1 MSDATTPR
9 SRRTAF
15 RGTTRVPVVRQDSAV
30 ECGAAC
36 LTMILRHWGL
46 DVSLAEV
53 HERCNVGRDGANARD
68 IGAAARSYGLQ
79 VSPHTVGLDELVD
92 APTPAILHWS
102 FSHFVVLERFSVSHA
117 TIVDPGGGRREV
129 SRRELSEQFTGI
141 LLGFAPGPAFDASE
155 IGDEVPAWKVVA
167 RRALRGAGVRRLMV
181 QILAVSLLLQI
192 LGLAVPLMTRAVVDQ
207 IVPQG
212 LDSVMTTI
220 GVGIAVL
227 VLTVGVATYL
237 RGLFLVLLQ
246 SRLDVRLMAGF
257 FEHVLSLPYRYFQER
272 STGDLLQRLSSNVE
286 IRNILSS
293 QILAGLLDGAM
304 VVVYGVILVV
314 IDPVFGMV
322 ALLIGAVQIG
332 LLVVSTPRMT
342 MLVAEQLTEESRSQ
356 SFLVESLA
364 GVGTLK
370 SSGAEDRALGHWM
383 GLFTGQVDAT
393 MRQGRQQVLISGV
406 TSTIQRFAPLV
417 LLWVAADAAL
427 SGRLSLGSALALVS
441 LGGLFLLPLGTLISS
456 GQVLQ
461 QVGGHLDRIATVLRV
476 EPEEQPGTRRAAPD
490 LEGRV
495 EFEGVSFR
503 YDPEGAWT
511 LRDLHLHVEPGT
523 RVALVGPTGSGKS
536 TIVKLLLGFAVPE
549 EGEIRID
556 GHPLSEL
563 DLRSYRSQLGVVLQD
578 PKVFNTSIRRNIAL
592 HDPSLSVA
600 QVERAAE
607 LAELA
612 DDVRK
617 MPMGFETLVAEGGE
631 ALSGGQRQRLALARA
646 LVREPR
652 LLILDEATSSLDMA
666 TESRV
671 AEHLRAIRCTT
682 VVIAHR
688 LSTVADADLIVVVQD
703 GHVVEQG
710 DHRQLL
716 AEGGVYAELVR
727 GQMLE
732 GTPA

>member
-1 MSDATTPR
+1 M
-9 SRRTAF
+9 
-15 RGTTRVPVVRQDSAV
+15 PVVRQDSAV
-30 ECGAAC
+30 ECGAAS
-36 LTMILRHWGL
+36 LTMILRYWGL
-46 DVSLAEV
+46 DVPLAEV

-68 IGAAARSYGLQ
+68 IAAAARSYGLQ
-79 VSPHTVGLDELVD
+79 VSPHTVGLDELSE
-92 APTPAILHWS
+92 APVPAILHWS

-129 SRRELSEQFTGI
+129 TRRELSEQFTGI
-141 LLGFAPGPAFDASE
+141 LLGFAPGPGFAPEALEED
-155 IGDEVPAWKVVA
+155 DPAWKVVA

-181 QILAVSLLLQI
+181 QILAISLLLQV
-192 LGLAVPLMTRAVVDQ
+192 LGLAVPLLTRAVVDE

-220 GVGIAVL
+220 GLGIAVL
-227 VLTVGVATYL
+227 VLTVGVASYL

-257 FEHVLSLPYRYFQER
+257 FEHVLALPYRYFQER

-304 VVVYGVILVV
+304 VIVYGVVLVV
-314 IDPVFGMV
+314 IDPIFGMA
-322 ALLIGAVQIG
+322 ALVIGGIQVG
-332 LLVVSTPRMT
+332 LLVLTTPKMT
-342 MLVAEQLTEESRSQ
+342 MLVAEQLSEEARSQ

-364 GVGTLK
+364 GVATLK
-370 SSGAEDRALGHWM
+370 SSGSEDRALAHWM
-383 GLFTGQVDAT
+383 SLFTGQVHAT

-417 LLWVAADAAL
+417 LLWIAADAAL

-441 LGGLFLLPLGTLISS
+441 LGGLFLQPLGTLISS

-476 EPEEQPGTRRAAPD
+476 DPEEQPGTRRATPD
-490 LEGRV
+490 LQGGIRL
-495 EFEGVSFR
+495 EGVSFR
-503 YDPEGAWT
+503 YDPGGAWT
-511 LRDLHLHVEPGT
+511 LHDLHLDIAPGT

-536 TIVKLLLGFAVPE
+536 TIVKLLLGFYVPE
-549 EGEIRID
+549 EGEVLVD
-556 GHPLSEL
+556 GRPLSEL
-563 DLRSYRSQLGVVLQD
+563 DLRSYRSQLGVVMQD
-578 PKVFNTSIRRNIAL
+578 PRVFNTSIRRNIAL

-612 DDVRK
+612 DDIRR
-617 MPMGFETLVAEGGE
+617 MPMGFETMVAEGGE

-652 LLILDEATSSLDMA
+652 LLVLDEATSSLDMA
-666 TESRV
+666 TEARV
-671 AEHLRAIRCTT
+671 AQHLREIRCTT

-688 LSTVADADLIVVVQD
+688 LSTVADADVIVVLKD
-703 GHVVEQG
+703 GGVVEQG
-710 DHRQLL
+710 DHRTLL
-716 AEGGVYAELVR
+716 AQDGVYAELVR
-727 GQMLE
+727 GQMLQD
-732 GTPA
+732 TPS

>member
-1 MSDATTPR
+1 M
-9 SRRTAF
+9 
-15 RGTTRVPVVRQDSAV
+15 
-30 ECGAAC
+30 
-36 LTMILRHWGL
+36 
-46 DVSLAEV
+46 
-53 HERCNVGRDGANARD
+53 
-68 IGAAARSYGLQ
+68 
-79 VSPHTVGLDELVD
+79 
-92 APTPAILHWS
+92 
-102 FSHFVVLERFSVSHA
+102 
-117 TIVDPGGGRREV
+117 
-129 SRRELSEQFTGI
+129 
-141 LLGFAPGPAFDASE
+141 
-155 IGDEVPAWKVVA
+155 
-167 RRALRGAGVRRLMV
+167 
-181 QILAVSLLLQI
+181 
-192 LGLAVPLMTRAVVDQ
+192 
-207 IVPQG
+207 
-212 LDSVMTTI
+212 
-220 GVGIAVL
+220 
-227 VLTVGVATYL
+227 
-237 RGLFLVLLQ
+237 
-246 SRLDVRLMAGF
+246 
-257 FEHVLSLPYRYFQER
+257 
-272 STGDLLQRLSSNVE
+272 
-286 IRNILSS
+286 
-293 QILAGLLDGAM
+293 
-304 VVVYGVILVV
+304 
-314 IDPVFGMV
+314 
-322 ALLIGAVQIG
+322 
-332 LLVVSTPRMT
+332 
-342 MLVAEQLTEESRSQ
+342 
-356 SFLVESLA
+356 
-364 GVGTLK
+364 
-370 SSGAEDRALGHWM
+370 
-383 GLFTGQVDAT
+383 
-393 MRQGRQQVLISGV
+393 
-406 TSTIQRFAPLV
+406 
-417 LLWVAADAAL
+417 
-427 SGRLSLGSALALVS
+427 
-441 LGGLFLLPLGTLISS
+441 
-456 GQVLQ
+456 LQ
-461 QVGGHLDRIATVLRV
+461 QVGGHIDRIATVLRV

-612 DDVRK
+612 ELADDVRR

-703 GHVVEQG
+703 GHVVQQG